1 MYAPHARTCLII
13 GGGRVTYYLARKL
26 LEQKVEVRII
36 EQNSRRCEE
45 LTSLLPNATVIY
57 GDGTDEELLREEGLE
72 TTDAFVPLTDVD
84 EENILLTLYAQRV
97 SNAKTITKINRIT
110 FNNVIDSLQLGSVV
124 YPKYITAELIIA
136 YVRARQNSIGSNV
149 ETLYHLFDNRVEV
162 VEFHV
167 EKDAPVIG
175 IPLME
180 LKTKD
185 NLRIACISQNGRMIF
200 PRGQDRI
207 QAGDHVIIVTTHTGF
222 GDIGD
227 ILA

>member
-1 MYAPHARTCLII
+1 M
-13 GGGRVTYYLARKL
+13 
-26 LEQKVEVRII
+26 
-36 EQNSRRCEE
+36 
-45 LTSLLPNATVIY
+45 
-57 GDGTDEELLREEGLE
+57 
-72 TTDAFVPLTDVD
+72 
-84 EENILLTLYAQRV
+84 
-97 SNAKTITKINRIT
+97 
-110 FNNVIDSLQLGSVV
+110 
-124 YPKYITAELIIA
+124 
-136 YVRARQNSIGSNV
+136 
-149 ETLYHLFDNRVEV
+149 
-162 VEFHV
+162 

-185 NLRIACISQNGRMIF
+185 NLRIACISHNGRMIF